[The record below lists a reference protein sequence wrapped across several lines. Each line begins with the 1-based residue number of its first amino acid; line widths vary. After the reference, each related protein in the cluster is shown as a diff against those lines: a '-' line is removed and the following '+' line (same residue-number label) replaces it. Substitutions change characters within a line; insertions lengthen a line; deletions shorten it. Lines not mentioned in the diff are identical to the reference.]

1 MVNSMN
7 DNTRNGGGF
16 TRNRFREK
24 LYAGRRTIVMALR
37 LARTIDA
44 AKIARTAG
52 FDAFYIDIQHST
64 IGFDDAAQICSAGLD
79 LGLTPMIRVP
89 SHDRHDISRALDG
102 GALGVIVPDVESAED
117 AFTIVRHAKF
127 APLGHRSI
135 STTAP
140 QTGYEAMDLHDF
152 VEAANTETMVIAM
165 IESRLGVENVE
176 DIAGVGG
183 IDAIMVGSNDLT
195 VDMGIPGHYTHKR
208 VTDAYEQIIA
218 AGDKHDTPVLV
229 SGIRSLE
236 TVADLVRMG
245 AAPCFFSGN
254 DIQFLLDA
262 ATREVEAFRDT
273 DLG

>member
-7 DNTRNGGGF
+7 DNGSF

-24 LYAGRRTIVMALR
+24 LYSGRRAIVMSLR
-37 LARTIDA
+37 LARTVDA
-44 AKIARTAG
+44 AKIVRAAG
-52 FDAFYIDIQHST
+52 FDGFYIDIQHST

-102 GALGVIVPDVESAED
+102 GALGVIVPDVESGEE
-117 AFTIVRHAKF
+117 AFALVRHAKF

-140 QTGYEAMDLHDF
+140 QTGYEPMDLHDF

-165 IESRLGVENVE
+165 IESRRGVENVE
-176 DIAGVGG
+176 EIAGVAG
-183 IDAIMVGSNDLT
+183 IDALMVGTNDLT
-195 VDMGIPGHYTHKR
+195 VDMGIPGHYGHKR
-208 VTDAYEQIIA
+208 VNEAYEAIIA
-218 AGDKHDTPVLV
+218 AGDKHDTPVIA

-236 TVADLVRMG
+236 RVAELVRMG

-254 DIQFLLDA
+254 DIQFLLSA
-262 ATREVEAFRDT
+262 AEREVEAFRDT